1 MLYLCFTPKH
11 FSQPELQF
19 GASQSDYWT
28 HDADADMPGQAVN
41 NIILNL
47 SFFLIKEVK
56 KVGQVVLR
64 TSIYKVWNIY
74 IDDAI
79 KYYSKFWRKIG
90 KVLILT
96 NTMQQNF

>member
-28 HDADADMPGQAVN
+28 HDADADKVRSGSKQ

-74 IDDAI
+74 IEDAI
-79 KYYSKFWRKIG
+79 KYYIKFWRKIG
-90 KVLILT
+90 KVL
-96 NTMQQNF
+96 

>member
-1 MLYLCFTPKH
+1 MYWICIFH
-11 FSQPELQF
+11 SQNYIVWF
-19 GASQSDYWT
+19 YWR
-28 HDADADMPGQAVN
+28 HDADAAKVRSGLRQYK